1 MSANQTIRHS
11 VDEKKAAL
19 AKIIQ
24 IPLSKLAVDCGEVW
38 PDGSKIDA
46 ILKQGVASVPQCK
59 LIYAWDRNNQVL
71 SSMVNEQTLDN
82 NWRGRDLSERPYL
95 KKNLPFRGIML
106 SSVYI
111 SEFDSRRTITALHA
125 VNPAN
130 HLEGFIA
137 ADFNVS
143 DLLQNTEL
151 QIINSPYTQYR
162 GDPAVRRTLFQQER
176 VKSEFDRIVDAVLDR
191 LTMMITD
198 YGVFHTKILFSSS
211 RCSLWFY
218 DDPYQY
224 QLLNL
229 TELMDDDL
237 LLAYPESD
245 YPARA
250 KTTPAQ
256 VKAVYA
262 LFKELRYIDTTIYLR
277 SGSINIINSMVGL
290 TFSCDGS
297 HYMTVDE
304 FLSKGV
310 NFWMGL
316 NA

>member
-1 MSANQTIRHS
+1 MSSKYTIRHS
-11 VDEKKAAL
+11 VDEKKTAL
-19 AKIIQ
+19 AEIIQ
-24 IPLSKLAVDCGEVW
+24 APLSQLAGDCGEVW
-38 PDGSKIDA
+38 ADGDKIDV
-46 ILKQGVASVPQCK
+46 ILKRGIESVPQCK
-59 LIYAWDRNNQVL
+59 LIYAWDRDNQVL
-71 SSMVNEQTLDN
+71 SSMVSAKAMDN
-82 NWRGRDLSERPYL
+82 SWHGRNLSDRPYL
-95 KKNLPFRGIML
+95 QKSLPFRGIML

-125 VNPAN
+125 VNPVN

-143 DLLQNTEL
+143 DLLQNTQL

-162 GDPAVRRTLFQQER
+162 GDPAVRGTLFQQER
-176 VKSEFDRIVDAVLDR
+176 VQSEFDRIVDAMLER
-191 LTMMITD
+191 LAMLITD

-224 QLLNL
+224 QLLNI

-245 YPARA
+245 YPTRA
-250 KTTPAQ
+250 KVSPEQ

-277 SGSINIINSMVGL
+277 SGSINIINAMVGL

-297 HYMTVDE
+297 HYMTVDV
-304 FLSKGV
+304 FLDRGV

-316 NA
+316 NP